1 MIMLIDTSTKNMESE
16 KMGKIREGVTIKVQ
30 PETRE
35 RLNDLKR
42 GRDTYDDVI
51 NRLIDKQG
59 CE

>member
-1 MIMLIDTSTKNMESE
+1 MESE